1 MTTLL
6 ILGLG
11 LGNPGMIWIL
21 AGHILLFPIIGT
33 LHLITKLFKLGDLP
47 PSETLVI
54 VPSEAYKTINI
65 VPSMWITQV
74 TYFFSYLI
82 MNANDVRNADAV
94 DSGPEY
100 ATKVNNRKT
109 RTIMIMTV
117 CAAVLTTLILCR
129 IIAGS
134 ERDSKMTGIVTAI
147 SVTVSVG
154 LGLFMAG
161 VWDLLGGQPNVGI
174 GKLDI
179 FGISQ
184 QMMKIP
190 STNEK
195 LVCEG
200 VDL

>member
-21 AGHILLFPIIGT
+21 AGHILLFPIIGS
-33 LHLITKLFKLGDLP
+33 LHLVTKLFKLGDLP

-82 MNANDVRNADAV
+82 MNANDVRKADAV

-100 ATKVNNRKT
+100 ATKVHNRKT

-129 IIAGS
+129 VIAGS

-154 LGLFMAG
+154 LGFLAAG
-161 VWDLLGGQPNVGI
+161 IWDLLGGQPNVGI
-174 GKLDI
+174 GKFDI

-184 QMMKIP
+184 QMMRIP
-190 STNEK
+190 ETNQTV
-195 LVCEG
+195 VCQG
-200 VDL
+200 ANL